1 MKHIGY
7 FTHSDCMIHDMGHMH
22 PESPMRLQAI
32 DTQLQADGL
41 MLDLTPFEALPAEF
55 EWIKRAHSHEY
66 VHEIQQIGYGTI
78 DGELIPVD
86 GDTSMGP
93 GSLRAALLAAGAGCQ
108 AVDRVMAGDI
118 QRAFCATR
126 PPGHHVEKSLA
137 MGFCLFNNI
146 AVAALHAIE
155 QHGLSRVAIIDFDV
169 HNGNGTVDIFKDDER
184 VMVCSSFQH
193 PFYPNRHFD
202 TPGEQLILTPINAG
216 SDGTAFRHKV
226 EQDFLPALDEFK
238 PELIL
243 ISAGFDAHTKDPLG
257 KLNLVEDDYRW
268 ITTFIND
275 VANRHSQ
282 SRIVSILEGGYHL
295 GALGR
300 SVCAHIEMMLND

>member
-1 MKHIGY
+1 
-7 FTHSDCMIHDMGHMH
+7 
-22 PESPMRLQAI
+22 
-32 DTQLQADGL
+32 
-41 MLDLTPFEALPAEF
+41 
-55 EWIKRAHSHEY
+55 
-66 VHEIQQIGYGTI
+66 
-78 DGELIPVD
+78 
-86 GDTSMGP
+86 
-93 GSLRAALLAAGAGCQ
+93 
-108 AVDRVMAGDI
+108 MAGDI

-126 PPGHHVEKSLA
+126 PPGHHAEKSLA

-202 TPGEQLILTPINAG
+202 TPGEHLILTPINAG
-216 SDGTAFRHKV
+216 SDGTVFRSKV
-226 EQDFLPALDEFK
+226 EKDFLPALDAFK
-238 PELIL
+238 PELVL

-257 KLNLVEDDYRW
+257 ELNFVEDDYRW
-268 ITTFIND
+268 ITTLIND

>member
-1 MKHIGY
+1 MKQIGY

-41 MLDLTPFEALPAEF
+41 MLDLTPFEALPAEY
-55 EWIKRAHSHEY
+55 EWIERAHPHKY
-66 VHEIQQIGYGTI
+66 VHKIHQIGCNAVH
-78 DGELIPVD
+78 GELIPVD

-108 AVDRVMAGDI
+108 AVDRVMVGDI

-126 PPGHHVEKSLA
+126 PPGHHAEKSLA

-202 TPGEQLILTPINAG
+202 TPGEHLILTPINAG
-216 SDGTAFRHKV
+216 SDGTVFRHKV
-226 EQDFLPALDEFK
+226 EQEFLPALDEFK

-257 KLNLVEDDYRW
+257 
-268 ITTFIND
+268 
-275 VANRHSQ
+275 
-282 SRIVSILEGGYHL
+282 
-295 GALGR
+295 
-300 SVCAHIEMMLND
+300 

>member
-7 FTHSDCMIHDMGHMH
+7 FTNSDCMIHDMGHMH

-41 MLDLTPFEALPAEF
+41 MLDLTPFEVLPAEH
-55 EWIKRAHSHEY
+55 EWIERAHSHEY
-66 VHEIQQIGYGTI
+66 LHAIEQIGYNAING
-78 DGELIPVD
+78 DLIPVD

-108 AVDRVMAGDI
+108 AVDRLMAGDI

-126 PPGHHVEKSLA
+126 PPGHHAEKSLV

-155 QHGLSRVAIIDFDV
+155 QHGLSHVAIIDFDV

-202 TPGEQLILTPINAG
+202 TPGEHLILTPINAG
-216 SDGTAFRHKV
+216 SNGTVFRNKV